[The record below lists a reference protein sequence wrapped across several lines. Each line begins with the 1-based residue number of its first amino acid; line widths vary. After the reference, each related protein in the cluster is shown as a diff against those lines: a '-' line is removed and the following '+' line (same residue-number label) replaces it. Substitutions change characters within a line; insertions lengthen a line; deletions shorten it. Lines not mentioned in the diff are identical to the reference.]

1 MKKHV
6 VTWCNKY
13 IYIQYTWYTWK
24 MCSRCIHNSE
34 HANGSQILVSQDC
47 DPAQISFCEGLR
59 MADRLTRNALI
70 KAFLKQQWGTN
81 LWAGSWTGMV
91 VERKTPP
98 INSFRIYPPKKHIS
112 HILTY
117 PYMPWYL
124 FYLFNLLC
132 YVWWRIPQ
140 VRVQTPSNVRRF
152 FCLFVVTAIFVPG
165 LLESLRKQGWLLWL
179 VWCGK
184 CLLSPGRGGRRKTA
198 TEKNS

>member
-1 MKKHV
+1 
-6 VTWCNKY
+6 
-13 IYIQYTWYTWK
+13 

-34 HANGSQILVSQDC
+34 HANGSQILVSQRLRPSTDFFLWGVC
-47 DPAQISFCEGLR
+47 GWQIVWPEMLWSR
-59 MADRLTRNALI
+59 HSWNS
-70 KAFLKQQWGTN
+70 KWGTN

-140 VRVQTPSNVRRF
+140 VRVQTSLKCSTF
-152 FCLFVVTAIFVPG
+152 FLFVCCDGHFRSRIVGVNAEAGVAFVTGVVWEMLAVARARRETKNGDWKKQLGGFYLTKSERP
-165 LLESLRKQGWLLWL
+165 SLKL
-179 VWCGK
+179 
-184 CLLSPGRGGRRKTA
+184 T
-198 TEKNS
+198 